1 MSHPSQRFWDAC
13 RQGAVKLLLMNGA
26 KRVMTAAAA
35 LSLLLVAPMP
45 AGADSSGGS
54 PPTPLQRV
62 VSRLGEEANYFD
74 PSGIIGISVVRLD
87 TGEEATFQGDR
98 WLKAASGLKATWMV
112 AAIRR
117 SGIEAVEPLAVAV
130 FGQSSNDA
138 GGLAIGLGGGL
149 DAINSFTSGLG
160 MKETLVVEWTFG
172 SEWRS
177 SDFPGPHPYLNFT
190 TADDLAA
197 FWRLVY
203 DGWVLSAADT
213 NTFLEWGR
221 IERLP
226 GYPSGLLTRLP
237 PDVWSGVSF
246 KMGWLPP
253 GRTEED
259 EETGEIV
266 EVDALDTLIG
276 SGVVEVP
283 DGPVYALAIGSFG
296 GTSWSGK
303 VAFVAYAACRIHETI
318 IGEDLACDRPGDPHR
333 VRADTDPPI
342 GGLHSVEG
350 TAGFLEVRGWAVD
363 PDDISGHVL
372 VRFTVDGFWTGSDRA
387 NERHSWGGDAFIVD
401 PGHGFGDTL
410 LVELSPGPHE
420 VCAVAIN
427 DGDGRDTG
435 IGCLSVVV
443 R

>member
-1 MSHPSQRFWDAC
+1 M
-13 RQGAVKLLLMNGA
+13 QGAR
-26 KRVMTAAAA
+26 RVTVVLTA
-35 LSLLLVAPMP
+35 LCLLLVGQAP
-45 AGADSSGGS
+45 AGADSSEAG

-62 VSRLGEEANYFD
+62 VSRLGEEAPSFD
-74 PSGIIGISVVRLD
+74 PAGIIGISVVRLD

-117 SGIEAVEPLAVAV
+117 SGIEAVEALAVPV

-138 GGLAIGLGGGL
+138 GGRAIGLSGGL

-160 MKETLVVEWTFG
+160 MNETLVVEWTFG
-172 SEWRS
+172 GEYQSSEY
-177 SDFPGPHPYLNFT
+177 PGPHPALNFT
-190 TADDLAA
+190 TTDDLAA

-213 NTFLEWGR
+213 DTFLEWGR
-221 IERLP
+221 MERLA
-226 GYPSGLLTRLP
+226 GYSSGLLTRIP
-237 PDVWSGVSF
+237 PDVWGGVSY

-259 EETGEIV
+259 EDTGETV

-296 GTSWSGK
+296 GTSWPGK
-303 VAFVAYAACRIHETI
+303 VAFVAYAVCRIHETI
-318 IGEDLACDRPGDPHR
+318 IGDDLPCDRPGDPHR
-333 VRADTDPPI
+333 VSADTDPPI
-342 GGLHSVEG
+342 GGLQAVGG

-363 PDDISGHVL
+363 PDDISGRVL
-372 VRFTVDGFWTGSDRA
+372 VTFTVDGFRTGSDRA
-387 NERHSWGGDAFIVD
+387 NERHSWGGDAFVVG

-410 LVELSPGPHE
+410 LVELSPGSHQ
-420 VCAVAIN
+420 VCAIAIN
-427 DGDGRDTG
+427 DGDGRDTE
-435 IGCLSVVV
+435 IGCLSVVI

>member
-1 MSHPSQRFWDAC
+1 M
-13 RQGAVKLLLMNGA
+13 QGAR
-26 KRVMTAAAA
+26 RVTAAATA
-35 LSLLLVAPMP
+35 LSLLLVGQAP
-45 AGADSSGGS
+45 AGADSSETS

-62 VSRLGEEANYFD
+62 VSRLGEEAPYFD
-74 PSGIIGISVVRLD
+74 PAGIIGISVVRLD

-98 WLKAASGLKATWMV
+98 WLKAASGLKATWIA

-117 SGIEAVEPLAVAV
+117 SGIEAVEPLAVPV

-138 GGLAIGLGGGL
+138 GGRVIGLGGGL

-160 MKETLVVEWTFG
+160 MRETLVVEWNFG
-172 SEWRS
+172 GEWQS
-177 SDFPGPHPYLNFT
+177 SDYPGPHPSLNFT
-190 TADDLAA
+190 TTDDLAA

-213 NTFLEWGR
+213 DTFLEWGR
-221 IERLP
+221 MERLA
-226 GYPSGLLTRLP
+226 GYSSGLLTRLP
-237 PDVWSGVSF
+237 PKVWGGVSY

-259 EETGEIV
+259 EDTGEIV

-296 GTSWSGK
+296 GRSWPGK

-318 IGEDLACDRPGDPHR
+318 IGEDLPCDRPGDPHR
-333 VRADTDPPI
+333 VRANTDPPI
-342 GGLHSVEG
+342 GGLQAVGG

-372 VRFTVDGFWTGSDRA
+372 VTFTVDGFRTGSDRA
-387 NERHSWGGDAFIVD
+387 NERHSWGGDAFVVD

-410 LVELSPGPHE
+410 LVELSPGSHQ
-420 VCAVAIN
+420 VCAIAIN

-435 IGCLSVVV
+435 IGCLSVMI